1 MGPKA
6 RVIQFPIRLCYAQ
19 TSHKMQ
25 GDTVQPGFDLV
36 IHWNKK
42 LTDGMALVMLSRAT
56 RVEDVHIVGDFD
68 RNSIKTDTVYALP
81 ETERLQNIFDEKEAE
96 ESAENEKHFKISYIN
111 VQSVKSLNGHRQD
124 VMRDDA
130 LLEADILGLGET
142 WLENG
147 QTLDLEGYNGYF
159 ANSGKGKGVA
169 GFSKIQLT
177 AEPELFS
184 TKLCSAIFLKT
195 QEFDVIYLYLSEG
208 YSKSSVFPMLDGW
221 IRDDVP
227 TVIMG
232 DMNEDLLRKKF
243 KLKDHLSCKGFTQ
256 LVEKATFDK
265 GSLIDHIYIN
275 EPMMLKTVSID
286 QTPAYY
292 SGHDVIT
299 LNVSKKC

>member
-1 MGPKA
+1 
-6 RVIQFPIRLCYAQ
+6 
-19 TSHKMQ
+19 MQ

-147 QTLDLEGYNGYF
+147 QTVDLEGYSGYF
-159 ANSGKGKGVA
+159 ASSGNGKGVA
-169 GFSKIQLT
+169 GFSKFQLT
-177 AEPELFS
+177 SEPELLS
-184 TKLCSAIFLKT
+184 TKDCSGIFFKT

-208 YSKSSVFPMLDGW
+208 YNKNSVFPMLDGW

-227 TVIMG
+227 TVVMG
-232 DMNEDLLRKKF
+232 DMNEDLLQKKS
-243 KLKDHLSCKGFTQ
+243 KVKDHLSCKGFTQ

-292 SGHDVIT
+292 SSHDIIT
-299 LNVSKKC
+299 LNVSK